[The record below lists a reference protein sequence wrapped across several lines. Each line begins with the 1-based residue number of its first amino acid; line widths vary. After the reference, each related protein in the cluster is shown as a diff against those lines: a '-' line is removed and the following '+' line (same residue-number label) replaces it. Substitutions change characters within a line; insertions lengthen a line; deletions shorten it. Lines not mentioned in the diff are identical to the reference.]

1 MDWMIQWGMKTLTLI
16 LVFYMGTDAGKA
28 EPIGTAG
35 VGEAHLLGLARGW
48 ADGVG
53 ENRPDAL
60 SSILD
65 DHYEHIHGTGLMET
79 KGQFLEALRSGER
92 KYDSIKLEELRV
104 RTFDGFALVTG
115 KFALK
120 VEVRGK
126 TMEGT
131 NRFCMT
137 LIERPTGWKILQF
150 QATALPSKP

>member
-1 MDWMIQWGMKTLTLI
+1 MEPMKLLPLKI
-16 LVFYMGTDAGKA
+16 LPMAWLFLAAFDAGGA
-28 EPIGTAG
+28 ETCRLPD
-35 VGEAHLLGLARGW
+35 ENKLLGLAQNW

-53 ENRPDAL
+53 KNRADAL
-60 SSILD
+60 NLILD

-79 KGQFLEALRSGER
+79 KNQFMEALRSGSR
-92 KYDSIKLEELRV
+92 KYQPIQLGDLRV

-115 KFALK
+115 MFSLK

-126 TMEGT
+126 VIEGV

-137 LIERPTGWKILQF
+137 LVERPAGWKILQF

>member
-1 MDWMIQWGMKTLTLI
+1 MDWMIKWGIKTLTLI
-16 LVFYMGTDAGKA
+16 LVLCVGTEAGRA
-28 EPIGTAG
+28 GPIGTPE
-35 VGEAHLLGLARGW
+35 VDEAHLLGLARGW

-60 SSILD
+60 NLVLD
-65 DHYEHIHGTGLMET
+65 DQYEHMHGTGLMET
-79 KGQFLEALRSGER
+79 KGQFLEALRSGVR
-92 KYDSIKLEELRV
+92 KYDPIKLEELRV

-137 LIERPTGWKILQF
+137 LIERTTGWKILQF

>member
-1 MDWMIQWGMKTLTLI
+1 
-16 LVFYMGTDAGKA
+16 
-28 EPIGTAG
+28 
-35 VGEAHLLGLARGW
+35 
-48 ADGVG
+48 
-53 ENRPDAL
+53 
-60 SSILD
+60 
-65 DHYEHIHGTGLMET
+65 
-79 KGQFLEALRSGER
+79 
-92 KYDSIKLEELRV
+92 LRV